1 MNATTNFTVK
11 SLRANKVRTLVTIA
25 GVALAAAL
33 LTAVL
38 TTYVSLN
45 DYLYR
50 SEAHLAGTW
59 MACVEADGSS
69 ALDEKVADAQADPQV
84 AGTAIL
90 RDVGFA
96 ALTADQ
102 QNTQGTYLAIRSIEG
117 DVGDICGI
125 TPSEGRLPEN
135 DHEIMLFSTWND
147 YGGVN
152 LGDTVTFDVGQ
163 RVARLAPGEEGSM
176 SAGTMTASWG
186 VQGEAHESEITDG
199 TPLNS
204 SMGVLEADIDG
215 GIFNE
220 DITNTEESTYTVV
233 GFYDRPGYALST
245 AAGMVG
251 VTAGGAA
258 PDAFTDVFFTLN
270 DVANTQQVE
279 EAAEALFPDEHV
291 VLHTAMLRYMG
302 VSSDS
307 SIWATFYGL
316 VVVLAAVI
324 VVACVSLIF
333 NAFNIS
339 VAERIKQFGL
349 LSSVGASRRQLRRA
363 VVLEGAIVAVIG
375 IPCGLLIGLAGCA
388 ATFAALG
395 PAISQLAGSVE
406 VPFRVAVSGWVLLAA
421 SVLTFVTVLVSVWIP
436 AKRASRTNI
445 IDSLRAA
452 SGSRVSRRGAARAAR
467 CTEASR
473 LWKARG
479 AAGRVLGVGGML
491 ARINRKRGTGKGRAA
506 SVSLALAIVLLM
518 TAGSLNVFLGTL
530 TNVVTGGGE
539 PAGQVGVWAQL
550 DAKASQDEGTAGGN
564 AQADDGGA
572 AAGESDAAA
581 SGPAAAEGAAST
593 TPEAV
598 AAANNELF
606 AAQAQVFADAFAD
619 LSQVAGAQPVGWKMT
634 ADIYAILPE
643 AMAGDALADTSNGT
657 GGTMADGS
665 IGAVGSVAY
674 LDDAAFDDYAKSLG
688 LDPADFRD
696 PAHLRA
702 IALAQG
708 YGNNGSVYQLLN
720 VLREPGTLEA
730 LTAVTYH
737 GEPAAGIGVGATS
750 GEGNA
755 EAFAFQPYLEGDDDG
770 VEWFPLEEAE
780 AQTVSVEVVALAE
793 EAPAIASARG
803 EGLQLIV
810 PESMAAYQGFGST
823 SPIFYSYFDSADG
836 DHGAL
841 AEELATAGSAYF
853 HDKSPYG
860 LAFYSFND
868 YIEQRDSNQM
878 IATVV
883 NVFCLLF
890 AVILALI
897 AMANVFNTVTNSLI
911 LRRREFAV
919 MKSVG
924 LSNRQFRAMV
934 AEECVAWCIRGLV
947 PGVLLSLLVS
957 FLLWQVISGSMTGL
971 PFTLPWN
978 YVALAAAMTVV
989 AVGASVAYGM
999 HRCRADNV
1007 VEALRA
1013 DAV

>member
-38 TTYVSLN
+38 TTYASLN
-45 DYLYR
+45 DFLYR
-50 SEAHLAGTW
+50 NEAALAGTW

-69 ALDEKVADAQADPQV
+69 ALDEKIADAQADSQV
-84 AGTAIL
+84 SGTAIM
-90 RDVGFA
+90 RDIGFA
-96 ALTADQ
+96 ELTADQ
-102 QNTQGTYLAIRSIEG
+102 QDTQGTYLAIRSIEG

-125 TPSEGRLPEN
+125 EPSEGRLPEN
-135 DHEIMLFSTWND
+135 EHEIMLFATWND
-147 YGGVN
+147 YGGVS
-152 LGDTVTFDVGQ
+152 LGDTVTFNVGQ

-199 TPLNS
+199 APLNS

-220 DITNTEESTYTVV
+220 EVTNTEERTYTVV

-251 VTAGGAA
+251 VTAGAAA
-258 PDAFTDVFFTLN
+258 PDAFTDVFLTLN
-270 DVANTQQVE
+270 DVTNTQQVE

-307 SIWATFYGL
+307 SIWTTFYGL

-388 ATFAALG
+388 VTFAALG
-395 PAISQLAGSVE
+395 PALAQLAGSVE
-406 VPFRVAVSGWVLLAA
+406 VPFRVAVNGWVLLVA

-452 SGSRVSRRGAARAAR
+452 SGSRVSRRGAARAAK
-467 CTEASR
+467 CTAPSS

-491 ARINRKRGTGKGRAA
+491 ARISRKRGTGKGRAA

-518 TAGSLNVFLGTL
+518 TAGSLSVFLGTL
-530 TNVVTGGGE
+530 TDVVTGGGE
-539 PAGQVGVWAQL
+539 LAGEVGVMAQL
-550 DAKASQDEGTAGGN
+550 DVETPQGEGTADGDVQAGN
-564 AQADDGGA
+564 DGATGADSA
-572 AAGESDAAA
+572 ATQ
-581 SGPAAAEGAAST
+581 PAAPM

-606 AAQAQVFADAFAD
+606 ARQAEVFAGAFHD
-619 LSQVAGAQPVGWKMT
+619 LSQVADAEPVGWKMGT
-634 ADIYAILPE
+634 GLYAMLPE
-643 AMAGDALADTSNGT
+643 AMAGEALVDQENGM
-657 GGTMADGS
+657 GGKMADGRV
-665 IGAVGSVAY
+665 GTVGSVAY

-688 LDPADFRD
+688 LDP
-696 PAHLRA
+696 PTSA
-702 IALAQG
+702 I
-708 YGNNGSVYQLLN
+708 
-720 VLREPGTLEA
+720 R
-730 LTAVTYH
+730 LTCGPSLWPKATATT
-737 GEPAAGIGVGATS
+737 AA
-750 GEGNA
+750 
-755 EAFAFQPYLEGDDDG
+755 
-770 VEWFPLEEAE
+770 
-780 AQTVSVEVVALAE
+780 
-793 EAPAIASARG
+793 
-803 EGLQLIV
+803 
-810 PESMAAYQGFGST
+810 ST
-823 SPIFYSYFDSADG
+823 SCSTCCASRARWRP
-836 DHGAL
+836 
-841 AEELATAGSAYF
+841 
-853 HDKSPYG
+853 
-860 LAFYSFND
+860 
-868 YIEQRDSNQM
+868 
-878 IATVV
+878 
-883 NVFCLLF
+883 
-890 AVILALI
+890 
-897 AMANVFNTVTNSLI
+897 
-911 LRRREFAV
+911 LRRRPITASRRRASASAQRPERAILRPSPSNPTLKA
-919 MKSVG
+919 MTTGSNG
-924 LSNRQFRAMV
+924 SLSRRRRCRQSPLRLSP
-934 AEECVAWCIRGLV
+934 WPRRR
-947 PGVLLSLLVS
+947 LLSPAPAERVCSSSCPSLWRLTRVS
-957 FLLWQVISGSMTGL
+957 
-971 PFTLPWN
+971 
-978 YVALAAAMTVV
+978 AMTPPSSTATSTPPMATTARSPRSWRRPAARTSTTRVPTGWRSTPSTTTSNS
-989 AVGASVAYGM
+989 ATPT
-999 HRCRADNV
+999 R
-1007 VEALRA
+1007 
-1013 DAV
+1013 

>member
-38 TTYVSLN
+38 TTYASLN
-45 DYLYR
+45 DFLYR
-50 SEAHLAGTW
+50 NEAALAGTW
-59 MACVEADGSS
+59 MACVEADDSS
-69 ALDEKVADAQADPQV
+69 VLDERITGAQADPQV
-84 AGTAIL
+84 SGTAIM
-90 RDVGFA
+90 RDIGFA
-96 ALTADQ
+96 ELTADQ
-102 QNTQGTYLAIRSIEG
+102 QDTQGTYLAIRSIEG

-125 TPSEGRLPEN
+125 EPSEGRLPES
-135 DHEIMLFSTWND
+135 DREIMLFATWND
-147 YGGVN
+147 YVGVS
-152 LGDTVTFDVGQ
+152 LGDTVTFNVGQ

-199 TPLNS
+199 APLNS

-220 DITNTEESTYTVV
+220 EVTNTEERTYTVV

-251 VTAGGAA
+251 VTAGAAA
-258 PDAFTDVFFTLN
+258 PDAFTDVFLTLN
-270 DVANTQQVE
+270 DVTNTQQVE
-279 EAAEALFPDEHV
+279 KAAEALFPDEHV

-307 SIWATFYGL
+307 SIWTTFYGL

-388 ATFAALG
+388 VTFAALG
-395 PAISQLAGSVE
+395 PALAQLAGSVE
-406 VPFRVAVSGWVLLAA
+406 VPFRVAVNGWVLLVA
-421 SVLTFVTVLVSVWIP
+421 SVLTFVTVLVSVRIP

-452 SGSRVSRRGAARAAR
+452 SGSRVSRRGAARAAK
-467 CTEASR
+467 CTAPSS

-491 ARINRKRGTGKGRAA
+491 ARISRKRGTGKGRAA

-518 TAGSLNVFLGTL
+518 TAGSLSVFLGTL
-530 TNVVTGGGE
+530 TDVVTGGGE
-539 PAGQVGVWAQL
+539 LAGEVGVMAQL
-550 DAKASQDEGTAGGN
+550 DVETPQGEGTADGDVQAGN
-564 AQADDGGA
+564 DGATDSAGA
-572 AAGESDAAA
+572 AADDVTQ
-581 SGPAAAEGAAST
+581 PAAPT

-606 AAQAQVFADAFAD
+606 ARQAEVFAGAFHD
-619 LSQVAGAQPVGWKMT
+619 LSQVAGAEPVGWKMGT
-634 ADIYAILPE
+634 GLYAMLPE
-643 AMAGDALADTSNGT
+643 AMAGEALVDQENGM
-657 GGTMADGS
+657 GGKMADGRV
-665 IGAVGSVAY
+665 GTVGSVAY

-730 LTAVTYH
+730 LTAATYH

-750 GEGNA
+750 GEGNS

-780 AQTVSVEVVALAE
+780 VQTVSVEVVALAE

-810 PESMAAYQGFGST
+810 PESVAAYQSFGNDA
-823 SPIFYSYFDSADG
+823 PIFYGYFDSADG

-853 HDKSPYG
+853 HDKSPYE

-934 AEECVAWCIRGLV
+934 AEECVAWCVRGLV
-947 PGVLLSLLVS
+947 PGVLLSLFVS

-971 PFTLPWN
+971 PFTLPWS